1 MPEENRNVFV
11 KEQVSWISEMRHR
24 HPDVHDRGPA
34 DADVVVHLLVVEAQ
48 VVGSEDKN

>member
-1 MPEENRNVFV
+1 MC
-11 KEQVSWISEMRHR
+11 HR

-48 VVGSEDKN
+48 VVGREDEN